1 MGKLQPIKIALASI
15 KHGTTIMIGGFM
27 GCGSP
32 HTVIE
37 YLVDTSLK
45 SLTIIANDAGLPGE
59 GIGKLVATGQVKKLI
74 ASHIGLNPQAG
85 QQMNA
90 GEMVVDL
97 VPQGTL
103 AERIRAGGVGLG
115 GVLTPTGLGTIV
127 EEGKQIIE
135 TDGKKFLLETAMKA
149 DVALL
154 KAFKADEKGNLVFHK
169 TARNFNPIM
178 AMAAEY
184 VVAEVEEYIDTTCL
198 APDEIHLPGI
208 FVDAIVL
215 SGNGGGKHNQG
226 DA

>member
-1 MGKLQPIKIALASI
+1 MGKFQPINEALASI
-15 KHGTTIMIGGFM
+15 KDETTIMIGGFM

-37 YLVDTSLK
+37 WLVDASLK
-45 SLTIIANDAGLPGE
+45 SITVIANDAGLPDV
-59 GIGKLVATGQVKKLI
+59 GIGKLVARGQVKKLI

-85 QQMNA
+85 QQMNTK
-90 GEMVVDL
+90 EMTVDL

-135 TDGKKFLLETAMKA
+135 TDGKKFLLETAMRA
-149 DVALL
+149 DVALV
-154 KAFKADEKGNLVFHK
+154 KAFKADEKGNLMFRQ
-169 TARNFNPIM
+169 TARNFNPLM
-178 AMAAEY
+178 AMAADY
-184 VVAEVEEYIDTTCL
+184 VVAEVEQYLDTTYL
-198 APDEIHLPGI
+198 SPDEIHLPGI

-215 SGNGGGKHNQG
+215 SVNDDEKNCQG
-226 DA
+226 DI